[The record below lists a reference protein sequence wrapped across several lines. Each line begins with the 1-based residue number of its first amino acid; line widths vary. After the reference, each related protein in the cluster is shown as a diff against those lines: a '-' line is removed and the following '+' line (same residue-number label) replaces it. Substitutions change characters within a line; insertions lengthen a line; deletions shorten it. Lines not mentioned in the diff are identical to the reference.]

1 MLLCDVGT
9 TAPASNQLFK
19 KVRQR
24 FMMSISHNGV
34 PIETQQSFQSSFL
47 VNVPRRQQTMT
58 QVHGPL
64 LPRNVEDRGGVPSS
78 WLWPGQHQLCQAF
91 EGLNQG
97 IQELFLSVSLPVSKI
112 KDKIKID
119 YTVFQLEHSRKQ
131 SDFLRLG
138 FFFIC
143 GSSLH
148 MPAFRIQGL
157 TV

>member
-1 MLLCDVGT
+1 MYFVLLMHTLGGDNSSSC
-9 TAPASNQLFK
+9 
-19 KVRQR
+19 
-24 FMMSISHNGV
+24 ISAMHMG
-34 PIETQQSFQSSFL
+34 EL
-47 VNVPRRQQTMT
+47 
-58 QVHGPL
+58 
-64 LPRNVEDRGGVPSS
+64 DGVPSS
-78 WLWPGQHQLCQAF
+78 WLRPGQHQLCQAF

-131 SDFLRLG
+131 SGFLRLG
-138 FFFIC
+138 FFFIY